1 MASDQPIRLGMLG
14 FGTVGQAVARALQ
27 RRAHEIATRTGRAI
41 VLHRVAVRE
50 PAKPRAVALDG
61 LHVHRS
67 PLEVVEQPDVD
78 LLVEVMGGEEPAAS
92 AIRRALE
99 LGKPVV
105 TANKVVMARRG
116 PELLGMARRRG
127 VPLLFEAAVGGA
139 VPIIRPVQ
147 ESLASDRILALMG
160 IVNGTTNF
168 ILTEMT
174 DAGAAFEAAL
184 QEAQRRGYAEA
195 DPSADVSGLDA
206 ACKLSVLASLA
217 FDRWVPLER
226 LDVRGLEGITARDVQ
241 YAGELGLAVKLLA
254 FSRLH
259 DDAIEAWVGPALLPR
274 RHPLAQVRGVNNA
287 IWLVTEAAGEL
298 MFYGPGAGGDPTA
311 AAVLGD
317 VMDAVRRH
325 AACLPTDSRNGS
337 WPVAGAEREPA
348 RMVEPGGALARFY
361 LRLQV
366 LDRPGVLAA
375 TADIFGRHG
384 VSIESVIQKGRG
396 EDPVD
401 LVFVTHEAPLA
412 AVERVAA
419 QVRELPVV
427 AWTGPL
433 VRVVGGA

>member
-1 MASDQPIRLGMLG
+1 MAASEQPIRLGMLG
-14 FGTVGQAVARALQ
+14 FGTVGQAVARALA
-27 RRAHEIATRTGRAI
+27 RRADDIAARTGRPI
-41 VLHRVAVRE
+41 VLRRVAVRD
-50 PAKPRAVALDG
+50 PAKPRPVALDG
-61 LHVHRS
+61 VAVHRS

-116 PELLGMARRRG
+116 PELLELARRQG

-147 ESLASDRILALMG
+147 ESLASDRILALWG

-174 DAGAAFEAAL
+174 DQGAAFEEAL

-195 DPSADVSGLDA
+195 DPSADVSGFDA
-206 ACKLSVLASLA
+206 ACKLAVLASLA
-217 FDRWVPLER
+217 FDRWLVPEQI
-226 LDVRGLEGITARDVQ
+226 DVRGLEGITARDVQ
-241 YAGELGLAVKLLA
+241 YAGELGLEVKLLA
-254 FSRLH
+254 FSRLEG
-259 DDAIEAWVGPALLPR
+259 DAIEAWVGPAMLPR

-287 IWLVTEAAGEL
+287 IWLVTESAGEL

-317 VMDAVRRH
+317 VMDVARRH
-325 AACLPTDSRNGS
+325 AGRNGAEGRDGRA
-337 WPVAGAEREPA
+337 AGVRAASRPARVVEPA
-348 RMVEPGGALARFY
+348 RASARFY

-366 LDRPGVLAA
+366 ADRPGVLAA
-375 TADIFGRHG
+375 IAAVFGRHG

-396 EDPVD
+396 
-401 LVFVTHEAPLA
+401 
-412 AVERVAA
+412 
-419 QVRELPVV
+419 
-427 AWTGPL
+427 
-433 VRVVGGA
+433 

>member
-27 RRAHEIATRTGRAI
+27 QRAHEITTRTGRAI
-41 VLHRVAVRE
+41 VLHRVAVRD
-50 PAKPRAVALDG
+50 PARPRRVGLDG
-61 LHVHRS
+61 VYVHRS

-116 PELLGMARRRG
+116 PELLGLARRQG
-127 VPLLFEAAVGGA
+127 VPLMFEAAVGGA
-139 VPIIRPVQ
+139 VPIIRPIQ
-147 ESLASDRILALMG
+147 ESLASDRILALLG

-174 DAGAAFEAAL
+174 DQGVAFEAAL

-217 FDRWVPLER
+217 FDRWVPVER
-226 LDVRGLEGITARDVQ
+226 LDVRGLDGITARDVQ
-241 YAGELGLAVKLLA
+241 YAGELGLVVKLLA
-254 FSRLH
+254 FSRLL
-259 DDAIEAWVGPALLPR
+259 DGAIEAWVGPAMVPR

-317 VMDAVRRH
+317 VMDVVRRH
-325 AACLPTDSRNGS
+325 APRAYSDRGNGS
-337 WPVAGAEREPA
+337 WSVAHADWEPA

-375 TADIFGRHG
+375 IADVFGRHG

-401 LVFVTHEAPLA
+401 LVFVTHEASLA
-412 AVERVAA
+412 AVQGVAA

-427 AWTGPL
+427 VWTGPL